1 MVGEAE
7 NTSRNSNM
15 FSNPTLYDLNDD
27 ELEKNIGVI
36 IFIGILMILGL
47 LGNINTIFIYLNKY
61 KPSNYRTFILCL
73 AIVDL
78 ATCCFSMP
86 VSLITLRFPLMFPY
100 DKVCQ
105 GFWFLTYSMCIG
117 SSFILVT
124 IAADRYRKICVPH
137 GAQLSVRMA
146 KYICILVLLL
156 ASAFSWPCII
166 LFGNKRYEI
175 PKHNVNGTGCYYND
189 EFRNTN
195 YPAKYN
201 YFLLFILLVTF
212 VALLL
217 IYVLIG
223 KRLLHIK
230 GKGRS
235 NIQLSEQTE
244 ARHMDIRNLDNT
256 DNSST
261 TESQK
266 TSVARHHMTET
277 SEVSTCLSS
286 PDGAADMK
294 PFQCKQDK
302 TRIPPKQVNRKKL
315 SKLKG
320 RRSVTI
326 IKILLIMTIVSFVS
340 FLPNLILSIITLEH
354 DDFLTKL
361 SFTETSVYQI
371 FYFCFYI
378 NNVAF
383 PIIYGLCDTKF
394 SKETRKLY
402 SIIVPPCFKGY

>member
-1 MVGEAE
+1 MAGEAD

-15 FSNPTLYDLNDD
+15 FSNLTLYDLNGD
-27 ELEKNIGVI
+27 KVKMNIGALV
-36 IFIGILMILGL
+36 FIGILMILGL
-47 LGNINTIFIYLNKY
+47 LGNINTIFIYLNRY

-86 VSLITLRFPLMFPY
+86 VSLIILRFPLMFPY
-100 DKVCQ
+100 DKACQ
-105 GFWFLTYSMCIG
+105 GFYFFTLSMCIG
-117 SSFILVT
+117 SSLILVT

-137 GAQLSVRMA
+137 GAQISVRMA
-146 KYICILVLLL
+146 KYICILDLLL
-156 ASAFSWPCII
+156 ASAFSWPSII
-166 LFGNKRYEI
+166 LFGNERYEI

-201 YFLLFILLVTF
+201 YFLLFILLVTY

-223 KRLLHIK
+223 KRLLHIQR
-230 GKGRS
+230 KGRS

-244 ARHMDIRNLDNT
+244 TRHMDIRNLVYT

-277 SEVSTCLSS
+277 SEVSRCLSS
-286 PDGAADMK
+286 PDGEANIR
-294 PFQCKQDK
+294 PFPCEEDI
-302 TRIPPKQVNRKKL
+302 TSIPLKQVNRKQL
-315 SKLKG
+315 LKLKG

-326 IKILLIMTIVSFVS
+326 NKILLIITIVSFVS
-340 FLPNLILSIITLEH
+340 FLPNLFLTIITLEH
-354 DDFLTKL
+354 DDFLSKL

-371 FYFCFYI
+371 FSGSFYI
-378 NNVAF
+378 KNVAF
-383 PIIYGLCDTKF
+383 PIIYGLYDTKF
-394 SKETRKLY
+394 IKETRKLY
-402 SIIVPPCFKGY
+402 SFIVPPCFKG